1 MKRVL
6 SAILCL
12 TVSLSLCTCGKEAL
26 PAQAVPET
34 ESVVAQ
40 TQAQTQEPPEPESTA
55 PQEDYYAE
63 FTTDNGLV
71 EVSLN
76 DGNADPIPATM
87 PILRVR
93 PKVIS
98 SGMARQMA
106 EAMFGDAELYEY
118 SEELSKAEIAD
129 MIAAFEQGLTDQAI
143 REDYGE
149 NASQQWINSV
159 RDGRMAILEYYRNAY
174 ANAREEVSPVPCQ
187 WKYWPDE
194 HYTIHGFDYA
204 GTDPSYT
211 DEIPNGLSVTLRA
224 TTTANGIPYEFWV
237 NNNESADFRN
247 HSLSV
252 FVLEP
257 GFLFAGDVSDE
268 VREARWLEW
277 NTRTGLYSPAPA
289 TEEELDAACMQA
301 VRLAEDMGLGE
312 WQFSAEVSDMT
323 SVPGGGWQ
331 IKLDGLPLYEGFPVS
346 KQNQLGNMRSRA
358 QGAQNYYYESL
369 TMVMKN
375 DGTLINLNYCSPL
388 ELVEVMEEAV
398 PLMSREQIESMA
410 LNIMHGWD
418 YGDLLPYDSEKAW
431 WISDGG
437 VVTDA
442 SAAIDSV
449 RVGYAR
455 VKYDATDF
463 LMIPT
468 ITFRGKAEILGVLPG
483 IYESP
488 MDFLMAQ
495 GDGRDSLLVLDLRDG
510 SQITVRNPAM

>member
-1 MKRVL
+1 
-6 SAILCL
+6 
-12 TVSLSLCTCGKEAL
+12 
-26 PAQAVPET
+26 
-34 ESVVAQ
+34 
-40 TQAQTQEPPEPESTA
+40 
-55 PQEDYYAE
+55 
-63 FTTDNGLV
+63 
-71 EVSLN
+71 
-76 DGNADPIPATM
+76 
-87 PILRVR
+87 
-93 PKVIS
+93 
-98 SGMARQMA
+98 
-106 EAMFGDAELYEY
+106 
-118 SEELSKAEIAD
+118 
-129 MIAAFEQGLTDQAI
+129 
-143 REDYGE
+143 
-149 NASQQWINSV
+149 
-159 RDGRMAILEYYRNAY
+159 
-174 ANAREEVSPVPCQ
+174 
-187 WKYWPDE
+187 
-194 HYTIHGFDYA
+194 
-204 GTDPSYT
+204 
-211 DEIPNGLSVTLRA
+211 
-224 TTTANGIPYEFWV
+224 
-237 NNNESADFRN
+237 
-247 HSLSV
+247 
-252 FVLEP
+252 
-257 GFLFAGDVSDE
+257 
-268 VREARWLEW
+268 
-277 NTRTGLYSPAPA
+277 
-289 TEEELDAACMQA
+289 
-301 VRLAEDMGLGE
+301 
-312 WQFSAEVSDMT
+312 
-323 SVPGGGWQ
+323 
-331 IKLDGLPLYEGFPVS
+331 
-346 KQNQLGNMRSRA
+346 MRSRA